1 MTSVTGQNA
10 RSAARTPSTIA
21 RTARRWAVPLAL
33 SFLALALVLWR
44 LKTGAQLLQFSSVHT
59 QFDTAS
65 TQESDAAQQ
74 ESRTNVKLDR
84 AVEPEPESAPI
95 DIASDGV
102 RTQRIGCRE
111 YPKGGQSCVL
121 QGIACVDVNEKRTK
135 GVVRP
140 RVYLIDD
147 ARRDGDI
154 VSNDRWCQL
163 RHRSSDPRYF
173 ASREWPPRYDLF
185 APRHSCLNAYWRTKS
200 SLFRNYSSPARVR
213 WLDELALIDLDYV
226 NNDHNNHYVKDI
238 VWLLDVVLWQKALNQ
253 TSTLGTR
260 DHLPQLFPDHPKHV
274 FMPQG
279 IADFDKQTRRD
290 VNRLNFALIFGLDP
304 RELYRGQHRLPD
316 NKIWTRPLRT
326 SYPQLKERLVFYGN
340 ERVNTTNDLVC
351 TRKMIVGSKLGDM
364 GHERVCQYLRQESW
378 RLYDIAPPQR
388 AVSGYLHY
396 ERPPRRVV
404 LLQRH
409 ITRRIRNLDA
419 VTAALRNA
427 ARKHVFEFELHSTA
441 ELKNAE
447 DHVRFFS
454 RIGVLLTP
462 HGSQAMGAMWMPR
475 HAALIEVFP
484 PAYTDFAFNLLSSA
498 CNIWYFE
505 IQASVPADL
514 KKVYEQRCGKKIRSF
529 YDQCVQLKSLSIDVD
544 VDEAVRNVLFAL
556 KRLGHDITP
565 PQ

>member
-1 MTSVTGQNA
+1 MLTRVAG
-10 RSAARTPSTIA
+10 
-21 RTARRWAVPLAL
+21 RWALPFGLSVLA
-33 SFLALALVLWR
+33 FILVVWR
-44 LKTGAQLLQFSSVHT
+44 LKTGAQILRITSTGAQLTKSGEGSGEHG
-59 QFDTAS
+59 AS
-65 TQESDAAQQ
+65 TDETTLARNAGAQPV
-74 ESRTNVKLDR
+74 SVPTSADGGVMRTH
-84 AVEPEPESAPI
+84 
-95 DIASDGV
+95 
-102 RTQRIGCRE
+102 RIGCRE

-121 QGIACVDVNEKRTK
+121 EGIACVDVNEARTR

-140 RVYLIDD
+140 LIYLVDD
-147 ARRDGDI
+147 GRKDGDV

-173 ASREWPPRYDLF
+173 GSREWPPRNDLF
-185 APRHSCLNAYWRTKS
+185 APRHSCLNARWRTRA
-200 SLFRNYSSPARVR
+200 SLFENATAPPNVR
-213 WLDELALIDLDYV
+213 WLDEFALVDLDYV
-226 NNDHNNHYVKDI
+226 SNDHNNHYLKDI
-238 VWLLDVVLWQKALNQ
+238 VWLLDVALWQKSLNDS
-253 TSTLGTR
+253 STLDTR
-260 DHLPQLFPDHPKHV
+260 DHLPSLFAQRPKHV

-279 IADFDKQTRRD
+279 IADFEKQTRRD

-304 RELYRGQHRLPD
+304 RELYRGQLRKPD
-316 NKIWTRPLRT
+316 NKIWTRPLHA
-326 SYPQLKERLVFYGN
+326 SYPQLDRQLVFYGN

-351 TRKMIVGSKLGDM
+351 TRKMYVGSKLGDM
-364 GHERVCQYLRQESW
+364 GDERVCQYLRKESW
-378 RLYDIAPPQR
+378 RLYAIEPPKR
-388 AVSGYLHY
+388 ALSGYLYY

-409 ITRRIRNLDA
+409 LTRRFRNLDA
-419 VTAALRNA
+419 VVAALRNA
-427 ARKHVFEFELHSTA
+427 ARAHAFEFELHTTA

-498 CNIWYFE
+498 CNLWYYE
-505 IQASVPADL
+505 IQATVPADL
-514 KKVYEQRCGKKIRSF
+514 KALYDARCGKKIRSF
-529 YDQCVQLKSLSIDVD
+529 YDQCVQMKSVSIDVD
-544 VDEAVRNVLFAL
+544 VDEAVRTVLFAL